1 MLANRDPK
9 KTPWFMPNARNI
21 KVCWWIENS
30 TILVL
35 MRFGS
40 RVKLRIWLLALQQ
53 KEGSNLDVSIVRP
66 GGVLAIATAVPDLLV
81 GATMSIKVDELASA
95 MIDETVTNEKG
106 TRTFE
111 CAALRNRGRALL
123 KERK

>member
-1 MLANRDPK
+1 MPEISKYVGRLKFHDIG
-9 KTPWFMPNARNI
+9 TDEVWFQGE
-21 KVCWWIENS
+21 VEN
-30 TILVL
+30 
-35 MRFGS
+35 G
-40 RVKLRIWLLALQQ
+40 LLALQQ
-53 KEGSNLDVSIVRP
+53 KEGSNLEVSIIRP
-66 GGVLAIATAVPDLLV
+66 GGVLAKATAVPDLLV

-95 MIDETVTNEKG
+95 MIDEAVTNEKG